1 MDGQLR
7 DKVASGVAWSMAEKV
22 GTMLL
27 QLAVSLTILRLL
39 NPAIMGVIAIPTA
52 FLAVAIVIA
61 DSGFSQALIRKGTP
75 TADDY
80 KSVFAFNVGV
90 ALVLYGV
97 LVALA
102 GSIARFYDMPEIT
115 RIAPVFFLQLPL
127 SAACAIQNT
136 IFVRTFRFALLSK
149 VTFASWF
156 IAGMVAI
163 GLALAG
169 FGIWCIVVQRVLQ
182 ASVRALL
189 LWWLSDW
196 RPCGKCSRRPL
207 REMAPYSFSLL
218 ATDFIST
225 LYNKVPQI
233 FLGKLYPQETLG
245 SYEQA
250 VKLKDQPATS
260 AMQAV
265 QNVTFPALAK
275 IKDDAPKL
283 AESYR
288 QIVMVVAYAM
298 FPVMLGLS
306 AIAEDMFAVFLGGE
320 WMATV
325 PYFEAVCLAGLFY
338 PLGLVAYNVL
348 KVKSGGALIVKL
360 EVAKK
365 VMMSVVFAVTIPV
378 SVQAVIWGLVVIAF
392 CEMAINFFATTR
404 FIRRRTLRAHG
415 IADAARGRG
424 DVRRRAAYGTG
435 GAGQCVVAAAGRS
448 GRGCGQLRPAFGVV
462 PARSLPRGGRTG
474 QAPVYPQIGR
484 LPGWQ
489 PGLVVATGYIG
500 KTFAGSISGGR
511 FFYGAVPVWQCV
523 PCLPVRFFGARL
535 CFAARLLFDARFR
548 LRRGSPFCTAYAVSG
563 TCCLGG
569 RCRLGGSVA
578 CAAPLPVRRRP
589 SGRWCRGGRPVRW
602 RPAIRV
608 RSRRGRPKRGR

>member
-250 VKLKDQPATS
+250 VKLKDQPSTS
-260 AMQAV
+260 AMQVV
-265 QNVTFPALAK
+265 QNVTFPAL
-275 IKDDAPKL
+275 
-283 AESYR
+283 
-288 QIVMVVAYAM
+288 VVAYAM

-404 FIRRRTLRAHG
+404 FTSF
-415 IADAARGRG
+415 
-424 DVRRRAAYGTG
+424 
-435 GAGQCVVAAAGRS
+435 GAGRFVRTVLPMLLVAGAMYALVRVTALAVPGNALLRLLAEVAAGVVSYVLLSALFRLEAFREVVA
-448 GRGCGQLRPAFGVV
+448 L
-462 PARSLPRGGRTG
+462 ARR
-474 QAPVYPQIGR
+474 Q
-484 LPGWQ
+484 
-489 PGLVVATGYIG
+489 
-500 KTFAGSISGGR
+500 F
-511 FFYGAVPVWQCV
+511 
-523 PCLPVRFFGARL
+523 
-535 CFAARLLFDARFR
+535 
-548 LRRGSPFCTAYAVSG
+548 
-563 TCCLGG
+563 
-569 RCRLGGSVA
+569 
-578 CAAPLPVRRRP
+578 
-589 SGRWCRGGRPVRW
+589 
-602 RPAIRV
+602 IR
-608 RSRRGRPKRGR
+608 K

>member
-1 MDGQLR
+1 MGGELKE
-7 DKVASGVAWSMAEKV
+7 KVAQGVAWSMAEKI
-22 GTMLL
+22 GSMLL
-27 QLAVSLTILRLL
+27 AMAVRLVILRLL
-39 NPAIMGVIAIPTA
+39 TRDILGFMSIPSAVVTVLLVI
-52 FLAVAIVIA
+52 V
-61 DSGFSQALIRKGTP
+61 DSGFSQSLVRHKGP
-75 TADDY
+75 SQSDY
-80 KSVFAFNVGV
+80 KSVFLFNIAVS
-90 ALVLYGV
+90 AVLYGV
-97 LVALA
+97 LVTLA
-102 GSIARFYDMPEIT
+102 PLAARWYGMPEIA
-115 RIAPVFFLQLPL
+115 RIAPVFFLLLPL
-127 SAACAIQNT
+127 NALCAVQNT
-136 IFVRTFRFALLSK
+136 IFIRQFRFALLSK
-149 VTFASWF
+149 VTFLSSL
-156 IAGMVAI
+156 AGGLTAI
-163 GLALAG
+163 ALAMAG
-169 FGIWCIVVQRVLQ
+169 WGIWSLVAERVI
-182 ASVRALL
+182 AVGMRTAL

-404 FIRRRTLRAHG
+404 FTSF
-415 IADAARGRG
+415 
-424 DVRRRAAYGTG
+424 
-435 GAGQCVVAAAGRS
+435 GAGRFVRTVLPTLLVAGAMYAVVQLTALAVPGNALLRLLAEVAAGVGSYVLLSALFRLEAFREVVA
-448 GRGCGQLRPAFGVV
+448 L
-462 PARSLPRGGRTG
+462 ARR
-474 QAPVYPQIGR
+474 Q
-484 LPGWQ
+484 
-489 PGLVVATGYIG
+489 
-500 KTFAGSISGGR
+500 F
-511 FFYGAVPVWQCV
+511 
-523 PCLPVRFFGARL
+523 
-535 CFAARLLFDARFR
+535 
-548 LRRGSPFCTAYAVSG
+548 
-563 TCCLGG
+563 
-569 RCRLGGSVA
+569 
-578 CAAPLPVRRRP
+578 
-589 SGRWCRGGRPVRW
+589 
-602 RPAIRV
+602 IR
-608 RSRRGRPKRGR
+608 K

>member
-127 SAACAIQNT
+127 SSACAIQNT

-404 FIRRRTLRAHG
+404 FTSF
-415 IADAARGRG
+415 
-424 DVRRRAAYGTG
+424 
-435 GAGQCVVAAAGRS
+435 GAGRFVRTVLPMLLVAGAMYALVRVTALAVPGNAFAGRS
-448 GRGCGQLRPAFGVV
+448 RRGRGQLRPAFCTV

-500 KTFAGSISGGR
+500 KTSAGSISGGR

-569 RCRLGGSVA
+569 RCRSGGSVA

>member
-102 GSIARFYDMPEIT
+102 GSIAR
-115 RIAPVFFLQLPL
+115 
-127 SAACAIQNT
+127 
-136 IFVRTFRFALLSK
+136 
-149 VTFASWF
+149 
-156 IAGMVAI
+156 
-163 GLALAG
+163 LAG

-260 AMQAV
+260 AIQAV

-404 FIRRRTLRAHG
+404 FTSF
-415 IADAARGRG
+415 
-424 DVRRRAAYGTG
+424 
-435 GAGQCVVAAAGRS
+435 GAGRFVRTVLPTLLVAGAMYAVVQLTALAVPGNALLRLLAEVAAGVGSYVLLSALFRLEAFREVVA
-448 GRGCGQLRPAFGVV
+448 L
-462 PARSLPRGGRTG
+462 ARR
-474 QAPVYPQIGR
+474 Q
-484 LPGWQ
+484 
-489 PGLVVATGYIG
+489 
-500 KTFAGSISGGR
+500 F
-511 FFYGAVPVWQCV
+511 
-523 PCLPVRFFGARL
+523 
-535 CFAARLLFDARFR
+535 
-548 LRRGSPFCTAYAVSG
+548 
-563 TCCLGG
+563 
-569 RCRLGGSVA
+569 
-578 CAAPLPVRRRP
+578 
-589 SGRWCRGGRPVRW
+589 
-602 RPAIRV
+602 IR
-608 RSRRGRPKRGR
+608 K

>member
-127 SAACAIQNT
+127 SSACAIQNT

-404 FIRRRTLRAHG
+404 FTSF
-415 IADAARGRG
+415 
-424 DVRRRAAYGTG
+424 
-435 GAGQCVVAAAGRS
+435 GAGRFVRTVLPMLLVAGAMYALVR
-448 GRGCGQLRPAFGVV
+448 GQLRPAFCTV

-500 KTFAGSISGGR
+500 KTSAGSISGGR

-548 LRRGSPFCTAYAVSG
+548 LRRGSPFCTAYA
-563 TCCLGG
+563 
-569 RCRLGGSVA
+569 
-578 CAAPLPVRRRP
+578 APLPVRRRP

>member
-1 MDGQLR
+1 
-7 DKVASGVAWSMAEKV
+7 
-22 GTMLL
+22 
-27 QLAVSLTILRLL
+27 
-39 NPAIMGVIAIPTA
+39 
-52 FLAVAIVIA
+52 
-61 DSGFSQALIRKGTP
+61 
-75 TADDY
+75 
-80 KSVFAFNVGV
+80 
-90 ALVLYGV
+90 
-97 LVALA
+97 
-102 GSIARFYDMPEIT
+102 MPEIT

-306 AIAEDMFAVFLGGE
+306 AIAEDMFAVFREGSG
-320 WMATV
+320 WRR
-325 PYFEAVCLAGLFY
+325 CLISKRYAWPGF
-338 PLGLVAYNVL
+338 
-348 KVKSGGALIVKL
+348 
-360 EVAKK
+360 
-365 VMMSVVFAVTIPV
+365 FTR
-378 SVQAVIWGLVVIAF
+378 WGWWPTM
-392 CEMAINFFATTR
+392 C
-404 FIRRRTLRAHG
+404 
-415 IADAARGRG
+415 
-424 DVRRRAAYGTG
+424 
-435 GAGQCVVAAAGRS
+435 
-448 GRGCGQLRPAFGVV
+448 
-462 PARSLPRGGRTG
+462 
-474 QAPVYPQIGR
+474 
-484 LPGWQ
+484 
-489 PGLVVATGYIG
+489 
-500 KTFAGSISGGR
+500 
-511 FFYGAVPVWQCV
+511 
-523 PCLPVRFFGARL
+523 
-535 CFAARLLFDARFR
+535 
-548 LRRGSPFCTAYAVSG
+548 
-563 TCCLGG
+563 
-569 RCRLGGSVA
+569 
-578 CAAPLPVRRRP
+578 
-589 SGRWCRGGRPVRW
+589 
-602 RPAIRV
+602 
-608 RSRRGRPKRGR
+608 

>member
-1 MDGQLR
+1 
-7 DKVASGVAWSMAEKV
+7 MAEKV

-61 DSGFSQALIRKGTP
+61 DSGFSQALIRKGPP

-102 GSIARFYDMPEIT
+102 GSLARFYDMPEIT
-115 RIAPVFFLQLPL
+115 RIAPVFVLQLPL
-127 SAACAIQNT
+127 RAACAIQNT

-196 RPCGKCSRRPL
+196 RPCGKCSR
-207 REMAPYSFSLL
+207 L

-225 LYNKVPQI
+225 LYNKGPQI

-392 CEMAINFFATTR
+392 CEMAINFFATPRFTSFGAGR
-404 FIRRRTLRAHG
+404 FVRTVLPMLLVAGAMYALVRVTALAVPGNALLRLLAEVAAGVVSYVLLSALFRLEAFREVVALARRQFIR
-415 IADAARGRG
+415 
-424 DVRRRAAYGTG
+424 
-435 GAGQCVVAAAGRS
+435 
-448 GRGCGQLRPAFGVV
+448 
-462 PARSLPRGGRTG
+462 
-474 QAPVYPQIGR
+474 
-484 LPGWQ
+484 
-489 PGLVVATGYIG
+489 
-500 KTFAGSISGGR
+500 K
-511 FFYGAVPVWQCV
+511 
-523 PCLPVRFFGARL
+523 
-535 CFAARLLFDARFR
+535 
-548 LRRGSPFCTAYAVSG
+548 
-563 TCCLGG
+563 
-569 RCRLGGSVA
+569 
-578 CAAPLPVRRRP
+578 
-589 SGRWCRGGRPVRW
+589 
-602 RPAIRV
+602 
-608 RSRRGRPKRGR
+608 

>member
-156 IAGMVAI
+156 IAGLAAI

-169 FGIWCIVVQRVLQ
+169 FGIWCIVAQRVLQ
-182 ASVRALL
+182 AAVRTLL

-196 RPCGKCSRRPL
+196 RPCGACSRGPL
-207 REMAPYSFSLL
+207 REMAPFSFSLI
-218 ATDFIST
+218 ATDLIST
-225 LYNKVPQI
+225 FYNKIPQF
-233 FLGKLYPQETLG
+233 FLGRLYPADTLG
-245 SYEQA
+245 SFDQA
-250 VKLKDQPATS
+250 IKLKDQPTIS

-265 QNVTFPALAK
+265 QSVTFPALAK

-360 EVAKK
+360 EIVKK
-365 VMMSVVFAVTIPV
+365 VIMTLVFAVTIPI
-378 SVQAVIWGLVVIAF
+378 SVQAVVWGLVVIAF
-392 CEMAINFFATTR
+392 CEMSVNVLATTKFTSLSPGR
-404 FIRRRTLRAHG
+404 FVRTLLPPLL
-415 IADAARGRG
+415 
-424 DVRRRAAYGTG
+424 
-435 GAGQCVVAAAGRS
+435 AAA
-448 GRGCGQLRPAFGVV
+448 AM
-462 PARSLPRGGRTG
+462 
-474 QAPVYPQIGR
+474 
-484 LPGWQ
+484 
-489 PGLVVATGYIG
+489 
-500 KTFAGSISGGR
+500 
-511 FFYGAVPVWQCV
+511 YGAVRLTARAIPEHALLRLMAEVTA
-523 PCLPVRFFGARL
+523 GAV
-535 CFAARLLFDARFR
+535 CYLLLSALFR
-548 LRRGSPFCTAYAVSG
+548 LEAFRE
-563 TCCLGG
+563 
-569 RCRLGGSVA
+569 VA
-578 CAAPLPVRRRP
+578 AIVRKQFLHR
-589 SGRWCRGGRPVRW
+589 
-602 RPAIRV
+602 
-608 RSRRGRPKRGR
+608 

>member
-1 MDGQLR
+1 MCDP
-7 DKVASGVAWSMAEKV
+7 E
-22 GTMLL
+22 
-27 QLAVSLTILRLL
+27 
-39 NPAIMGVIAIPTA
+39 
-52 FLAVAIVIA
+52 
-61 DSGFSQALIRKGTP
+61 
-75 TADDY
+75 
-80 KSVFAFNVGV
+80 
-90 ALVLYGV
+90 
-97 LVALA
+97 
-102 GSIARFYDMPEIT
+102 YDFCP
-115 RIAPVFFLQLPL
+115 
-127 SAACAIQNT
+127 
-136 IFVRTFRFALLSK
+136 TFRFALLSK

-306 AIAEDMFAVFLGGE
+306 AIAEDMFAVFLGGVDGDGALFRSG
-320 WMATV
+320 MPGRA
-325 PYFEAVCLAGLFY
+325 FY

-378 SVQAVIWGLVVIAF
+378 SV
-392 CEMAINFFATTR
+392 
-404 FIRRRTLRAHG
+404 
-415 IADAARGRG
+415 
-424 DVRRRAAYGTG
+424 
-435 GAGQCVVAAAGRS
+435 
-448 GRGCGQLRPAFGVV
+448 RP
-462 PARSLPRGGRTG
+462 S
-474 QAPVYPQIGR
+474 
-484 LPGWQ
+484 
-489 PGLVVATGYIG
+489 
-500 KTFAGSISGGR
+500 SGG
-511 FFYGAVPVWQCV
+511 W
-523 PCLPVRFFGARL
+523 
-535 CFAARLLFDARFR
+535 
-548 LRRGSPFCTAYAVSG
+548 
-563 TCCLGG
+563 
-569 RCRLGGSVA
+569 
-578 CAAPLPVRRRP
+578 
-589 SGRWCRGGRPVRW
+589 W
-602 RPAIRV
+602 
-608 RSRRGRPKRGR
+608 

>member
-404 FIRRRTLRAHG
+404 FHVIRRRTLRAHG
-415 IADAARGRG
+415 AADAARGRG
-424 DVRRRAAYGTG
+424 DVRSRAGYGAG
-435 GAGQCVVAAAGRS
+435 GAGQCVVAVAGRS
-448 GRGCGQLRPAFGVV
+448 RRGRGQLRPAFCTV

-474 QAPVYPQIGR
+474 QAPVHPQIGR
-484 LPGWQ
+484 LPGAAA
-489 PGLVVATGYIG
+489 GAGRHCRIYTG
-500 KTFAGSISGGR
+500 KTSAGSISGR
-511 FFYGAVPVWQCV
+511 TF
-523 PCLPVRFFGARL
+523 L
-535 CFAARLLFDARFR
+535 
-548 LRRGSPFCTAYAVSG
+548 LRRGTCLAVCFLFACEVLWRAVPFCSPVS
-563 TCCLGG
+563 
-569 RCRLGGSVA
+569 V
-578 CAAPLPVRRRP
+578 
-589 SGRWCRGGRPVRW
+589 
-602 RPAIRV
+602 
-608 RSRRGRPKRGR
+608 

>member
-97 LVALA
+97 
-102 GSIARFYDMPEIT
+102 

-404 FIRRRTLRAHG
+404 FTSF
-415 IADAARGRG
+415 
-424 DVRRRAAYGTG
+424 
-435 GAGQCVVAAAGRS
+435 GAGRFVRTVLPMLLVAGAMYALVRVTALAVPGNALLRLLAEVAAGVVSYVLLSALFRLEAFREVVA
-448 GRGCGQLRPAFGVV
+448 L
-462 PARSLPRGGRTG
+462 ARR
-474 QAPVYPQIGR
+474 Q
-484 LPGWQ
+484 
-489 PGLVVATGYIG
+489 
-500 KTFAGSISGGR
+500 F
-511 FFYGAVPVWQCV
+511 
-523 PCLPVRFFGARL
+523 
-535 CFAARLLFDARFR
+535 
-548 LRRGSPFCTAYAVSG
+548 
-563 TCCLGG
+563 
-569 RCRLGGSVA
+569 
-578 CAAPLPVRRRP
+578 
-589 SGRWCRGGRPVRW
+589 
-602 RPAIRV
+602 IR
-608 RSRRGRPKRGR
+608 K

>member
-127 SAACAIQNT
+127 SSACAIQNT

-265 QNVTFPALAK
+265 QN
-275 IKDDAPKL
+275 
-283 AESYR
+283 
-288 QIVMVVAYAM
+288 AYAM

-404 FIRRRTLRAHG
+404 FTSF
-415 IADAARGRG
+415 
-424 DVRRRAAYGTG
+424 
-435 GAGQCVVAAAGRS
+435 GAGRFVRTVLPMLLVAGAMYALVRVTALAVPGNALLRLLAEVAAGVVSYVLLSALFRLEAFREVVA
-448 GRGCGQLRPAFGVV
+448 L
-462 PARSLPRGGRTG
+462 ARR
-474 QAPVYPQIGR
+474 Q
-484 LPGWQ
+484 
-489 PGLVVATGYIG
+489 
-500 KTFAGSISGGR
+500 F
-511 FFYGAVPVWQCV
+511 
-523 PCLPVRFFGARL
+523 
-535 CFAARLLFDARFR
+535 
-548 LRRGSPFCTAYAVSG
+548 
-563 TCCLGG
+563 
-569 RCRLGGSVA
+569 
-578 CAAPLPVRRRP
+578 
-589 SGRWCRGGRPVRW
+589 
-602 RPAIRV
+602 IR
-608 RSRRGRPKRGR
+608 K

>member
-1 MDGQLR
+1 
-7 DKVASGVAWSMAEKV
+7 MAEKV

-169 FGIWCIVVQRVLQ
+169 L
-182 ASVRALL
+182 RALL

-404 FIRRRTLRAHG
+404 FTSF
-415 IADAARGRG
+415 
-424 DVRRRAAYGTG
+424 
-435 GAGQCVVAAAGRS
+435 GAGRFVRTVLPMLLVAGAMYAVVQLTALAVPGNALLRLPEVAAGVGSYVLLSALFRLEAFREVVA
-448 GRGCGQLRPAFGVV
+448 L
-462 PARSLPRGGRTG
+462 ARR
-474 QAPVYPQIGR
+474 Q
-484 LPGWQ
+484 
-489 PGLVVATGYIG
+489 
-500 KTFAGSISGGR
+500 F
-511 FFYGAVPVWQCV
+511 
-523 PCLPVRFFGARL
+523 
-535 CFAARLLFDARFR
+535 
-548 LRRGSPFCTAYAVSG
+548 
-563 TCCLGG
+563 
-569 RCRLGGSVA
+569 
-578 CAAPLPVRRRP
+578 
-589 SGRWCRGGRPVRW
+589 
-602 RPAIRV
+602 IR
-608 RSRRGRPKRGR
+608 K